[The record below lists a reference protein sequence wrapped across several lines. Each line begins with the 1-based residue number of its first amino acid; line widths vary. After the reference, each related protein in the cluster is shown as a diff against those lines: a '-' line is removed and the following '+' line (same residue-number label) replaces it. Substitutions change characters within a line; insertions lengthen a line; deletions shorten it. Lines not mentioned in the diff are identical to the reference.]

1 MFSRETFSLSD
12 SLAGTTGGVFTAF
25 PLNSFRGEVDGWEWD
40 RKAASIARK
49 LTAACVTFSKLSRG
63 QFQFP
68 RLELLLWRNRWA
80 GGRFR
85 K

>member
-1 MFSRETFSLSD
+1 M
-12 SLAGTTGGVFTAF
+12 
-25 PLNSFRGEVDGWEWD
+25 DGWEWD

-49 LTAACVTFSKLSRG
+49 LTAACVTFSKLSHG